1 MYGSQMVVEVNLL
14 TPAFVLILHRETMA
28 VDELSQDFLR
38 VLLETGGEASTT
50 KIRSKTGMTR
60 GQVNHRFKKLSNL
73 DWINIERAESGK
85 GERTPPKVAV
95 LTEEGDQAI
104 RSGEAGSKVLSEE
117 TDEEEEINVSK
128 DQIESFQNEID
139 SVKNRLNVVVEQL
152 NNGETRV
159 KQESEN
165 ESTGSEINEE
175 RVQKLEREVARLRET
190 VELLNEAVSESDSE
204 EEKSE
209 DNTNDINKEV
219 IQDLR
224 DQQEYLEEWMDVAQR
239 HMIAMRIYMD
249 ENDENFD
256 EYLEEAAD
264 KE

>member
-1 MYGSQMVVEVNLL
+1 MYGSQMVVEVKLL
-14 TPAFVLILHRETMA
+14 TPAFVLLSYREPMA

-60 GQVNHRFKKLSNL
+60 GQVNHRFKKLSDL
-73 DWINIERAESGK
+73 DWIEIERAESGK

-104 RSGEAGSKVLSEE
+104 RSGEAGSKVLSDE
-117 TDEEEEINVSK
+117 TDKEEEINVSK

-159 KQESEN
+159 SQETEDS
-165 ESTGSEINEE
+165 SSGIDEE
-175 RVQKLEREVARLRET
+175 RVQRLEREVARLRET
-190 VELLNEAVSESDSE
+190 VELLNEAVSESSETDE
-204 EEKSE
+204 EENNQSSE
-209 DNTNDINKEV
+209 NMNEEV
-219 IQDLR
+219 IRELR
-224 DQQEYLEEWMDVAQR
+224 DQQDYLEEWMDVAQR

-249 ENDENFD
+249 ENDEDFD
-256 EYLEEAAD
+256 KYLEEASD
-264 KE
+264 KR

>member
-1 MYGSQMVVEVNLL
+1 MYGSQMVVEVKLL
-14 TPAFVLILHRETMA
+14 TPAFVLLSYREPMA

-60 GQVNHRFKKLSNL
+60 GQVNHRFKKLSDL
-73 DWINIERAESGK
+73 DWIEIERAESGK

-104 RSGEAGSKVLSEE
+104 RSGEAGSKVLSDE
-117 TDEEEEINVSK
+117 TDKEEEINVSK

-159 KQESEN
+159 SQETEDS
-165 ESTGSEINEE
+165 SSGIDEE
-175 RVQKLEREVARLRET
+175 RVQRLEREVARLRET
-190 VELLNEAVSESDSE
+190 VELLNEAVSESSETDE
-204 EEKSE
+204 EENNQSS
-209 DNTNDINKEV
+209 DNMNEEV
-219 IQDLR
+219 IRELR
-224 DQQEYLEEWMDVAQR
+224 DQQDYLEEWMDVAQR

-249 ENDENFD
+249 ENDEDFD
-256 EYLEEAAD
+256 KYLEEASD
-264 KE
+264 KR